1 MLQVSKVLIVLNKLY
16 RYILSP
22 IIDIKIFNML
32 ADVCADLKTRRGCA
46 AGSRHE
52 VFMKK
57 NCKKTCGLCG
67 IIINIYLIHTWD

>member
-1 MLQVSKVLIVLNKLY
+1 MLQVSKVVIDLNNLY
-16 RYILSP
+16 RYIFSP
-22 IIDIKIFNML
+22 VIDTKIFNML

-57 NCKKTCGLCG
+57 HCKKTCGLCG
-67 IIINIYLIHTWD
+67 MIINV